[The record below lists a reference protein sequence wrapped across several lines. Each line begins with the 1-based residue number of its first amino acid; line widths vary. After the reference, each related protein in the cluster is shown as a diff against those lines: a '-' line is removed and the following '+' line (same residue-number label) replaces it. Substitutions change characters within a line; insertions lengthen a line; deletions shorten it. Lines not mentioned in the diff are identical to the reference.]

1 MAEVAQLVEHLVVAQ
16 VAVGSSP
23 IFRPRKFFFPFRN
36 RPQCPV
42 QRGRLLLRGLP
53 TSARIHQLWLAHP
66 FFVARYAPFFAV
78 DPGSPFFPQRC
89 APSWCRP
96 GLCHNAVRYY
106 TCGRGFDYFACV
118 R

>member
-53 TSARIHQLWLAHP
+53 KSARIRQLWLARP

-78 DPGSPFFPQRC
+78 DPGSPFFS
-89 APSWCRP
+89 AA
-96 GLCHNAVRYY
+96 LCPFLV
-106 TCGRGFDYFACV
+106 
-118 R
+118 